1 MSNEMNNKPKL
12 PRLVG
17 SGNEIDEIPDAGL
30 KTIGL
35 TSREIQILRQLAQG
49 KGDKKIA
56 IDLLISVKTVNHHV
70 SNIMLKLNATNR
82 THAVAKALLAR
93 QIEMRTT
100 DIPAQ
105 LCNRRMGDRDKM
117 VKGIVANIVQVDV
130 GRQIPKRQIPKHVEE
145 TLPWPAPV
153 DTIQSLAAI

>member
-1 MSNEMNNKPKL
+1 MAMSKEMNNKAKL

-17 SGNEIDEIPDAGL
+17 SSNGIDENLDAGL

-70 SNIMLKLNATNR
+70 SNIMSKLNATNR

-93 QIEMRTT
+93 QIEIRTT

-117 VKGIVANIVQVDV
+117 VKEVVANIMQVDV
-130 GRQIPKRQIPKHVEE
+130 GYQIPGHVEE
-145 TLPWPAPV
+145 TLPRPASA

>member
-12 PRLVG
+12 SRLVG
-17 SGNEIDEIPDAGL
+17 PGNEIDETLDAGL
-30 KTIGL
+30 KTNGL

-82 THAVAKALLAR
+82 THAVAKALLAG

-117 VKGIVANIVQVDV
+117 VKGVVANMMQVDV
-130 GRQIPKRQIPKHVEE
+130 GRQIPGHVEE
-145 TLPWPAPV
+145 TLPWPASV

>member
-1 MSNEMNNKPKL
+1 MSNEMNKKL

-17 SGNEIDEIPDAGL
+17 SGNEIDENLDAGL

-82 THAVAKALLAR
+82 THAVAKALMAR

-100 DIPAQ
+100 DIPAH

-117 VKGIVANIVQVDV
+117 AQGVVASMMQVDA
-130 GRQIPKRQIPKHVEE
+130 GCQIPGHAEE
-145 TLPWPAPV
+145 TLPWPASV
-153 DTIQSLAAI
+153 DAIQSLAAI

>member
-1 MSNEMNNKPKL
+1 MTMSNDMSNKPKL

-17 SGNEIDEIPDAGL
+17 SSNEIDENLDAGL

-49 KGDKKIA
+49 KGDKRIA
-56 IDLLISVKTVNHHV
+56 LDLLISVKTVNHHV

-93 QIEMRTT
+93 QIEIRIT

-117 VKGIVANIVQVDV
+117 VKEVVANMMQVDV
-130 GRQIPKRQIPKHVEE
+130 GYQIPGHGEE
-145 TLPWPAPV
+145 TLPWPASV
-153 DTIQSLAAI
+153 DTIQSQAAI

>member
-1 MSNEMNNKPKL
+1 MRAEMKNKPKL
-12 PRLVG
+12 PRLIG
-17 SGNEIDEIPDAGL
+17 SGNEIDENPDAGL

-70 SNIMLKLNATNR
+70 SNIMFKLNATNR

-93 QIEMRTT
+93 QIEMRSS

-117 VKGIVANIVQVDV
+117 VKGDDANMRQVGV
-130 GRQIPKRQIPKHVEE
+130 GCQVSGHVEE
-145 TLPWPAPV
+145 TLPWPASA
-153 DTIQSLAAI
+153 DSIQSLAAI

>member
-1 MSNEMNNKPKL
+1 MSKEKNNKPKL

-17 SGNEIDEIPDAGL
+17 SGNEIDKSLDAGM

-93 QIEMRTT
+93 QIEIRTT

-117 VKGIVANIVQVDV
+117 SKGDVANMMQVDV
-130 GRQIPKRQIPKHVEE
+130 GYQIPRHVEE
-145 TLPWPAPV
+145 ALPRPASV